1 MINDV
6 KKRQIFN
13 HYCECQKNVVFDQI
27 ANLLKINA
35 ILGIDLMRRCF
46 IRGIHVYVDFV
57 KERKQ
62 KQRQTVASRMMFLN

>member
-1 MINDV
+1 M
-6 KKRQIFN
+6 
-13 HYCECQKNVVFDQI
+13 VFDQI

-35 ILGIDLMRRCF
+35 ILGIDLMRRRF